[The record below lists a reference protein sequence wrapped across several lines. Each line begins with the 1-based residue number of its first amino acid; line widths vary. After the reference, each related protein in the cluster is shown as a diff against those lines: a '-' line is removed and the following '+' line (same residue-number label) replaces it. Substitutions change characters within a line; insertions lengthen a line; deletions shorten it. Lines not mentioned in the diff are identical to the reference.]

1 MPLKIK
7 WEGSPVSGVGAIIDG
22 HTHIFPKEV
31 REHRENFLR
40 RAAAFR
46 LLYEDPRTRVATA
59 EELVADMNTQSVD
72 QAVICGFPW
81 EDMDLCRWHNDYL
94 LDSAQRYP
102 GRLIPFACV
111 PAKTCGPAAQEI
123 HRSIQRGMRG
133 VGEIAGYAGQDLL
146 WAKPLAEVAAEVGV
160 PLLIHTSEEIGHHYP
175 GKVLHGLRSLFQ
187 FICAFPQLT
196 IILAHWGGGLFFYE
210 LMPEVAMATRRV
222 LYDTAASPYLYDSR
236 IYEIA
241 VKIVG
246 PDRII
251 FGSDYP
257 LIQPA
262 RYIRDIESAGLEL
275 STRKK
280 ILGENLAA
288 TVRTAAI

>member
-1 MPLKIK
+1 MS
-7 WEGSPVSGVGAIIDG
+7 EVGTIIDG
-22 HTHIFPKEV
+22 HTHVFPDEV
-31 REHRENFLR
+31 RSGREKFF
-40 RAAAFR
+40 AHDDGFR
-46 LLYEDPRTRVATA
+46 LLYENPRTRVATA
-59 EELVADMNTQSVD
+59 EELVGDMNGQRVD

-81 EDMDLCRWHNDYL
+81 EDLGLCRWHNDYL
-94 LDSAQRYP
+94 LDIAQRYP
-102 GRLIPFACV
+102 GRLIPFACA
-111 PAKTCGPAAQEI
+111 PAKNCGPAAEEI
-123 HRSIQRGMRG
+123 HRSVHMGMRG
-133 VGEIAGYAGQDLL
+133 VGEIAGYAGDDLL
-146 WAKPLAEVAAEVGV
+146 WAKPLAEAAAEVGV

-187 FICAFPQLT
+187 FICALPQLT

-222 LYDTAASPYLYDSR
+222 LYDTAASPYLYDPR
-236 IYEIA
+236 VYEIA

-275 STRKK
+275 SIRKK

-288 TVRTAAI
+288 TLRTVPV